1 MQGPFDGLEK
11 AISTV
16 RNIPSRISNWLRSV
30 SWETQTQSQN
40 FKDIKSLTD
49 LNAQY
54 KIAYN
59 TPNVNLNELNKEY
72 YMKRHIIAKNFV
84 IALQDIKADMINY
97 ARQGNKAMLKEIFKD
112 FDSLLKQ
119 FKVYKTYA
127 GTDIMKTPEKLA
139 TQLIAAYQK
148 EMNDALT
155 KYNTLQSNQ
164 LHKQE
169 QPKEEPKQEQPKETD
184 SFLTQTNKIKIKLKS
199 KS

>member
-164 LHKQE
+164 QPKQE

>member
-148 EMNDALT
+148 EMNDAFT
-155 KYNTLQSNQ
+155 KYNTLQGNQ
-164 LHKQE
+164 Q
-169 QPKEEPKQEQPKETD
+169 PKQEQPKETD